1 MEKPMKIYE
10 ALKWA
15 SSFLKEH
22 QRDENAAEIL
32 LCYYL
37 QFTRA
42 RLLAEIRMELS
53 EDVWIPFKE
62 AIVNHGKGMP
72 IQYMMGY
79 EKFFGRK
86 FKVNSNVLI
95 PRPETEEL
103 IVEAIK
109 RKKKLWPD
117 KKSLSLVD
125 VGTGSGI
132 IAITMKLE
140 CPELSVSAIDISPA
154 ALEVAKENAQ
164 TLRADVNFEQGNLL
178 LPLIEHGTRA
188 DIILSNPPYIP
199 DGEIEILSNV
209 VAEHEPHQALFGG
222 EDGLDF
228 YRRFMDELPK
238 SVGSRALIG
247 FEIGAGQ
254 GPHVAAMLKG
264 VFPDSIVE
272 VVNDINQKDRM
283 VFCQVLE

>member
-1 MEKPMKIYE
+1 MPLKIYE
-10 ALKWA
+10 ALRWA

-32 LCYYL
+32 LCHYL
-37 QFTRA
+37 QFSRA

-62 AIVNHGKGMP
+62 AIENHAKGMP

-79 EKFFGRK
+79 EEFFGRK
-86 FKVNSNVLI
+86 FNVNSNVLI

-109 RKKKLWPD
+109 RKNKLWPD
-117 KKSLSLVD
+117 RKELSLVD
-125 VGTGSGI
+125 VGTGSGV

-140 CPELSVSAIDISPA
+140 CPEIVASAIDISPA
-154 ALEVAKENAQ
+154 ALEVAKENAGI
-164 TLRADVNFEQGNLL
+164 LRADVTFIEGDLL
-178 LPLIEHGTRA
+178 LPLIDKGKKA

-199 DGEIEILSNV
+199 DGEIETLSEV
-209 VAEHEPHQALFGG
+209 VSEHEPHQALFGG
-222 EDGLDF
+222 EDGLNF
-228 YRRFMDELPK
+228 YRRFMEQFPK
-238 SVGSRALIG
+238 AVKSRALIG

-254 GPHVAAMLKG
+254 GLPVAAMLKR
-264 VFPDSIVE
+264 VFPESIVE

>member
-32 LCYYL
+32 LCHYL

-42 RLLAEIRMELS
+42 QLLAEIRMELS
-53 EDVWIPFKE
+53 EEVWVSFKE
-62 AIVNHGKGMP
+62 AVVNHGKGMP

-79 EKFFGRK
+79 QEFFGRK

-109 RKKKLWPD
+109 RKKNLWPD

-140 CPELSVSAIDISPA
+140 CPEISTSAIDLSPA
-154 ALEVAKENAQ
+154 ALEVAKENAEL
-164 TLRADVNFEQGNLL
+164 LRADVHFAEGDLL

-238 SVGSRALIG
+238 AVGSRALIG

>member
-32 LCYYL
+32 LCHYL

-42 RLLAEIRMELS
+42 QLLAEIRMELS
-53 EDVWIPFKE
+53 EDVWTSFKE
-62 AIVNHGKGMP
+62 AVVNHGKGMP

-79 EKFFGRK
+79 EEFFGRK

-117 KKSLSLVD
+117 QKELSLVD

-140 CPELSVSAIDISPA
+140 CPKISASAIDLSPA
-154 ALEVAKENAQ
+154 ALEVAKENAEL
-164 TLRADVNFEQGNLL
+164 LRADVNFAEGDLL

-199 DGEIEILSNV
+199 DGEIEILSKV

-238 SVGSRALIG
+238 VVESRALIG